1 MVLHDTRID
10 LRNVLTSKLETCS
23 NCQEQK
29 GTVINKRERR
39 GTGQSSK
46 NNKGNI
52 IETVKPRKCNT
63 EKEENWKQ
71 VLNSIKPCTLP
82 KLKTESRLLQS
93 GKSFSAK
100 VGRHNLRRQTQ
111 NVKVSL

>member
-1 MVLHDTRID
+1 MRT
-10 LRNVLTSKLETCS
+10 VLTNKLETCS
-23 NCQEQK
+23 NCQEQE

-52 IETVKPRKCNT
+52 IEIVKPRKCNT
-63 EKEENWKQ
+63 EKGENLKR
-71 VLNSIKPCTLP
+71 VLNSTKPCTLP
-82 KLKTESRLLQS
+82 KLKTENRLLRS

-111 NVKVSL
+111 NVKN